1 MIFTGISFYGLNCQD
16 EKGGKGNGG
25 EGNGEVEERNEFNSR
40 RSDLT
45 LL

>member
-16 EKGGKGNGG
+16 EKEGKGNGG
-25 EGNGEVEERNEFNSR
+25 GGNGEVEERNEFNSR